1 MKERDLERAE
11 VAKAA
16 MQTDE
21 AETTLMQLKKEFTT
35 YKLNMDQQVW
45 TFIYISKIK
54 QNLASQTFFRI
65 ILQC

>member
-54 QNLASQTFFRI
+54 QNLALFPFYRLLS
-65 ILQC
+65 